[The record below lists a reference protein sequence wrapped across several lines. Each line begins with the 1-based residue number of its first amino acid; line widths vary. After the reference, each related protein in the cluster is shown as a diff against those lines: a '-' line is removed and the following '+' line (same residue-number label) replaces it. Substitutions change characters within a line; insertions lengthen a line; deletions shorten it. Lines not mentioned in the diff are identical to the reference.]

1 MRLDKYL
8 KVSRIIKR
16 RTVAKEACEKGLVQI
31 NDKVAKSSSEVK
43 VGDILTL
50 TFGEKVVKYRIT
62 EIREHVLKNDA
73 KELYEPVN

>member
-16 RTVAKEACEKGLVQI
+16 RTVAKEACEKGMVQI

-73 KELYEPVN
+73 KELYELI